1 MFFTVLDLMI
11 GIKKL
16 RQDIF
21 QDLPYISLEIVY
33 TIGQKRNRV
42 SMDIDSELDAGEGE
56 QNFPVRLVFF
66 FQLLFGL
73 RSM

>member
-1 MFFTVLDLMI
+1 ILLEFFAKT
-11 GIKKL
+11 GY
-16 RQDIF
+16 F

-33 TIGQKRNRV
+33 TIGQKRNWV
-42 SMDIDSELDAGEGE
+42 SMDIDSELDAGERE
-56 QNFPVRLVFF
+56 QNSSVRLVFF